1 MDKFDQI
8 HYSTLIVG
16 VDIGKKKH
24 VARAVD
30 DRGRELAKPL
40 SFTNTK
46 KRVDQLLFSKSLIPD
61 HTYCLE
67 WSRPGTIG

>member
-1 MDKFDQI
+1 
-8 HYSTLIVG
+8 
-16 VDIGKKKH
+16 
-24 VARAVD
+24 
-30 DRGRELAKPL
+30 L